1 MTKNARSDIIPHRYL
16 ERKVSTVKLYAP
28 AYYKEFSC
36 IADRCRHSCCVGWEI
51 DVDAAALEKYGK
63 VTDAYGETVRG
74 SIDKTDTPHFTLSA
88 DERCPHLD
96 KRGLCRIITA
106 LGEEYLCDICRE
118 HPRFYLDTPHGKEV
132 GLGMACEE
140 ACRLILSSDTYAD
153 LIEVGETD
161 GVPLGT
167 EFDATAERSEVFEI
181 LLTPSLHYDDKRKR
195 ICEMYDVA
203 LTLLTEAEWR
213 ECLASLEYLD
223 EAHRTLF
230 SCFSL
235 SPTVRKEN
243 EEVLGRALA
252 YFLFRHATEAES
264 AEDFRAAVLL
274 SLFFE
279 KLFASL
285 IVATGAESREDI
297 IEAARILSE
306 ELEYSEDNVADL
318 LFEIGCRL

>member
-1 MTKNARSDIIPHRYL
+1 M
-16 ERKVSTVKLYAP
+16 KLYAP

-36 IADRCRHSCCVGWEI
+36 IADRCRHSCCIGWEI
-51 DVDAAALEKYGK
+51 DVDATTLEKYER
-63 VTDAYGETVRG
+63 VTDAYGETVRK
-74 SIDKTDTPHFTLSA
+74 SIDKTDTPHFTLLA

-96 KRGLCRIITA
+96 GKGLCKIITA

-140 ACRLILSSDTYAD
+140 ACRLILSSDAYAD

-167 EFDATAERSEVFEI
+167 EFDATAERSEIFKI
-181 LLTPSLHYDDKRKR
+181 LLTSSLHYSEKRKR
-195 ICEMYDVA
+195 ICEAYDVA
-203 LTLLTEAEWR
+203 LTLLTEEGWR

-223 EAHRTLF
+223 EAHRALF

-235 SPTVRKEN
+235 SSPVSEKN
-243 EEVLGRALA
+243 EAVLDRALA
-252 YFLFRHATEAES
+252 YFLFRHATEAEN
-264 AEDFRAAVLL
+264 AEEFRAAVLL

-279 KLFASL
+279 KIFASL